1 MPRQTCYPHT
11 ITLRLRPSQV
21 AKLRAL
27 AEADDRPPS
36 VVARRLLI
44 AALEQKEASQQTED
58 TT

>member
-1 MPRQTCYPHT
+1 
-11 ITLRLRPSQV
+11 V